1 LSQILLNVLRNAI
14 QATQGQP
21 DRRIQ
26 ITVRREKPSLV
37 LEVVDNGP
45 GMTPDVLAQIATP
58 FFSTKPDGLGVGL
71 SIAQSIAQQH
81 RGSLHI
87 DNHPDGGA
95 RVCLQLPALVPH
107 QAL

>member
-1 LSQILLNVLRNAI
+1 
-14 QATQGQP
+14 
-21 DRRIQ
+21 
-26 ITVRREKPSLV
+26 

-71 SIAQSIAQQH
+71 SIAQSIAKQH
-81 RGSLHI
+81 RGSLQM

-95 RVCLQLPALVPH
+95 RACLRLPESVQH